1 MKLLLGEMWSP
12 GIAEALRTRGHT
24 VTAVA
29 EHPDLRTQPDEVIF
43 EWALAEGWAIVT
55 EDVADYRMLAAEA
68 LNAGV
73 ESPTLVFTSSRA
85 WPRAN
90 PGTAGRL
97 ITTLDTLLSER
108 ATLEGEYWLD

>member
-1 MKLLLGEMWSP
+1 MKLLLDVMCSP

-24 VTAVA
+24 VVAVA
-29 EHPDLRTQPDEVIF
+29 EHPDLRTQPEVIF
-43 EWALAEGWAIVT
+43 EWALTEGWAIVT